1 MNKTLTAV
9 VGGLAAIALLGACG
23 DDKKSSSGG
32 GNDYCARIVAFK
44 AKSEAF
50 NPDFTNGAPEDLK
63 AAFNE
68 MAAALHDMEKGAP
81 AEIAADVTVEADY
94 IDAMIEILDK
104 YEWDVAASMSDEDY
118 QRLSEINSDTAV
130 ADANDHLK
138 AYSEETCG
146 ISSATTSA

>member
-9 VGGLAAIALLGACG
+9 VGSLAAIALLGACG

-50 NPDFTNGAPEDLK
+50 NPDFTNGAPDELK
-63 AAFNE
+63 AAFTE
-68 MAAALHDMEKGAP
+68 MANALHDMQDGAP
-81 AEIAADVTVEADY
+81 AEIAADIKVEVDY
-94 IDAMIEILDK
+94 LDEMMSILDK
-104 YEWDVAASMSDEDY
+104 YEWDVTASMSDEDY
-118 QRLSEINSDTAV
+118 QRMGEINSDTAV

>member
-9 VGGLAAIALLGACG
+9 VGSLAAIALLGACG

-50 NPDFTNGAPEDLK
+50 NPDFTNGAPDELK
-63 AAFNE
+63 AAFTE
-68 MAAALHDMEKGAP
+68 MANALHDMQDGAP
-81 AEIAADVTVEADY
+81 AEIAADIKVEVDY
-94 IDAMIEILDK
+94 LDEMMSILDK
-104 YEWDVAASMSDEDY
+104 YEWDVTASMSDEHY
-118 QRLSEINSDTAV
+118 QRMGEINSDTAV